1 MLLSCDMQILRSSN
15 LSRGSQRAEVRS
27 AIDAITESDLRNWV
41 EAISVPRNF
50 HSQPEA
56 NAKVRSHI
64 AELLRSFGYEV
75 ELQGPLANVIALPRN
90 RTNSVTLVGAHY
102 DSVALIP
109 GADDNASA
117 VAALLACA
125 KAAAQCAP
133 PLSVAFA
140 AFNCEEEGFVGSTD
154 FVENLRGQFSI
165 AQTHILEMVGF
176 ASSAPGSQRI
186 PTGLPIDLPKTGH
199 FLGLLANDQSTAQMK
214 RILQNAC
221 DYLPELDVLGLTV
234 VQGAERFFPVLARS
248 DHVPFWRA
256 NIPAVMWTDT
266 AEFRN
271 LNYHRETDTPETLN
285 YTFLHSVSQL
295 LLACVTSATSAI
307 PEG

>member
-1 MLLSCDMQILRSSN
+1 MLLSYDMQILRSSN
-15 LSRGSQRAEVRS
+15 LSRGSQRAEVLA
-27 AIDAITESDLRNWV
+27 AIHAISESNLRNWV

-50 HSQPEA
+50 HSQPQA
-56 NAKVRSHI
+56 NTKVRTFI
-64 AELLRSFGYEV
+64 ADLLRSFGYEIQ
-75 ELQGPLANVIALPRN
+75 LQGPFENVIALPRGV
-90 RTNSVTLVGAHY
+90 RDSVTLVGAHY
-102 DSVALIP
+102 DSVPLTR

-125 KAAAQCAP
+125 RAAAQCAP
-133 PLSVAFA
+133 SLPVAFA
-140 AFNCEEEGFVGSTD
+140 AFNCEEEGFVGSSD
-154 FVENLRGQFSI
+154 FVENLRGQFAI

-176 ASSAPGSQRI
+176 ASSTPGSQRV
-186 PTGLPIDLPKTGH
+186 PTGLPIDLPNTGH
-199 FLGLLANDQSTAQMK
+199 FLGLLANDQSTTQMK

-234 VQGAERFFPVLARS
+234 IQGAERFFPVLARS

-271 LNYHRETDTPETLN
+271 VNYHRETDTPDTLN
-285 YTFLHSVSQL
+285 YTFLRSVSQL
-295 LLACVTSATSAI
+295 LFACVGTAV
-307 PEG
+307 